1 MMAATDTITP
11 TPVMMTAE
19 DPMASFYIIR
29 LTTATGNLIFQINR
43 QGVVELGSG
52 VRLDEIRKIRD
63 LPDGLAILRTMRSM
77 ISTVIEEKD
86 GGL

>member
-1 MMAATDTITP
+1 
-11 TPVMMTAE
+11 
-19 DPMASFYIIR
+19 MASFYIIR